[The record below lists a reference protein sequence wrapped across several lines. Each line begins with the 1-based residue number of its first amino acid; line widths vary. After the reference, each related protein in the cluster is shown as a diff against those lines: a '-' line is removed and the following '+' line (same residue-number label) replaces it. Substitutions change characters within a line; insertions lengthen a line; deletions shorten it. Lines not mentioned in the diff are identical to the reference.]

1 LVQVTIP
8 LTPTLGYESVYVM
21 NLTAYAAAGTQ
32 LAMVTGSA
40 GYVYAI
46 FTGHLVST
54 P

>member
-1 LVQVTIP
+1 
-8 LTPTLGYESVYVM
+8 M